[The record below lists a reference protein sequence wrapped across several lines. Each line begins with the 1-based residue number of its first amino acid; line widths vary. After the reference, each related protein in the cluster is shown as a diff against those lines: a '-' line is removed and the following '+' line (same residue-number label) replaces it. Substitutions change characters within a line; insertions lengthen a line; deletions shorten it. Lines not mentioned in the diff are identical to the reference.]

1 LNKIYISCI
10 TITSFLLVTLFSIQ
24 SLSFIQVWAAVIQ
37 CPGDECI
44 GTPQNDVIHG
54 SPSPDS
60 ISGLEG
66 RDIISGNAEN
76 DDIAGG
82 PDGDT
87 IFGGIEHD
95 EISGGPGNDNIID
108 VEGDETISGGN
119 GNDFISDNSGRNTL
133 RGDDNINSND
143 IGNDIVTGG
152 LDIDLIEG
160 GLGKDIL
167 NGREENDEISHSF
180 ISNTAPD
187 GRQDLINCGP
197 GDDDQVWINQFQD
210 KDIAI
215 NCEIVH
221 NELETDNGPTTCE
234 ECFEEKLSDIS
245 LQNLLGYLS
254 GVGWGLTEFCN
265 ALADQEG
272 EGAIEL
278 AVELNLKVV
287 SISDSEIQSVIQC
300 LKDIGFIPPPST

>member
-1 LNKIYISCI
+1 LNKIYISCL

-24 SLSFIQVWAAVIQ
+24 SLPFIQVWAAVIQ

-119 GNDFISDNSGRNTL
+119 GNDFISDNSGQNTL
-133 RGDDNINSND
+133 RGDDNQFSTD
-143 IGNDIVTGG
+143 IGDDRVTGG
-152 LDIDLIEG
+152 VGEDVIDG
-160 GLGKDIL
+160 GFGTDRL
-167 NGREENDEISHSF
+167 NGRDGNDRISHAHE
-180 ISNTAPD
+180 SNTTPD
-187 GRQDLINCGP
+187 GRQDFINCGP
-197 GDDDQVWINQFQD
+197 GDQDEAWINEVQD
-210 KDIAI
+210 GDITI

-221 NELETDNGPTTCE
+221 NELET
-234 ECFEEKLSDIS
+234 S
-245 LQNLLGYLS
+245 
-254 GVGWGLTEFCN
+254 
-265 ALADQEG
+265 
-272 EGAIEL
+272 
-278 AVELNLKVV
+278 
-287 SISDSEIQSVIQC
+287 
-300 LKDIGFIPPPST
+300 